1 MRSFLFVFGML
12 VVGASTASGCS
23 SGSDASSSSSS
34 SSSSGDVADAG
45 DLPPEGEDA
54 ATAGA
59 QCSVART
66 QLLGPVAKVSQ
77 AEVKVVSENA
87 GVKRIYVDA
96 SAGGQAGA
104 AKNPRVYVDLTT
116 GARVDV
122 TDPGA
127 LTSSAWD
134 LALKRTVIFT
144 NSGDAGPGEGGG
156 ADARRAFEAV
166 TAADGSKVSPEKF
179 FDAECNPQTDQ
190 IGGPATTFAE
200 WYDYDTAAN
209 GVTPRETAYV
219 VRGASGKLFKV
230 KIVSFTANPD
240 GTMDRPSTGYF
251 LLDVAAL

>member
-1 MRSFLFVFGML
+1 MRSVLFVSGISL
-12 VVGASTASGCS
+12 AVAIAASGCIKNS
-23 SGSDASSSSSS
+23 APIEPE
-34 SSSSGDVADAG
+34 VTFVDAG
-45 DLPPEGEDA
+45 EISTEDA
-54 ATAGA
+54 GA
-59 QCSVART
+59 PDGGTQCSVART

-77 AEVKVVSENA
+77 AEVKVVSETA

-127 LTSSAWD
+127 LTSTAWD

-144 NSGDAGPGEGGG
+144 NGGDAGPGQGGG
-156 ADARRAFEAV
+156 ADARKAFDAV
-166 TAADGSKVSPEKF
+166 SAADGAKATPESF

-200 WYDYDTAAN
+200 WYDYDTASN
-209 GVTPRETAYV
+209 GVTPRATAYV

-230 KIVSFTANPD
+230 KILSFTANPD
-240 GTMDRPSTGYF
+240 GTTTRASTGYF